1 MEIYLFYRET
11 VIDILRKNFNK
22 SLKDSQNFTCLTVN
36 TGPEKFKAVRDI
48 CHHLV
53 HYPSLIG
60 KKKWE

>member
-1 MEIYLFYRET
+1 MEIYLFYREI

-22 SLKDSQNFTCLTVN
+22 SLKGSQNFTCLTVN
-36 TGPEKFKAVRDI
+36 TGSEKFKAARDI

-53 HYPSLIG
+53 QYPSLIG